1 MVHSLSLQATHLV
14 VFANIKLASI
24 ISGVSSKDVPL
35 GFGKYLGNKGAVSVS
50 MSIGKTR
57 LSLIT
62 CHLHSGQDIVEKR
75 NEDLNE
81 ILNHL
86 LPSAGKS
93 KKSQIAPE
101 EKPFDCVILM
111 GDLNYRIN
119 GDKSAIFEAMN

>member
-1 MVHSLSLQATHLV
+1 

-24 ISGVSSKDVPL
+24 ISGVQSKDVPL

-57 LSLIT
+57 LNFIT
-62 CHLHSGQDIVEKR
+62 CHLHSGQDVVEKR
-75 NEDLNE
+75 NEDLID
-81 ILNHL
+81 ILNQL
-86 LPSAGKS
+86 MPSGPGKS
-93 KKSQIAPE
+93 KKTQIAPE
-101 EKPFDCVILM
+101 KKPFDCVILM